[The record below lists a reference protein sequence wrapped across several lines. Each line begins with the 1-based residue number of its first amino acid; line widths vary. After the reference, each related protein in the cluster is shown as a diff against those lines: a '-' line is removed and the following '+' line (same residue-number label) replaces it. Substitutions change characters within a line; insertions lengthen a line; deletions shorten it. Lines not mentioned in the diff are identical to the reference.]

1 MDASSGGARMSRQ
14 MKANL
19 RMGAGLAFGT
29 IAGGVEQYAQATG
42 NQSLATGAGFV

>member
-1 MDASSGGARMSRQ
+1 MQASGSTRMSRQ

-29 IAGGVEQYAQATG
+29 IAGGVENYAQAPG
-42 NQSLATGAGFV
+42 IQGLATGARLV